1 MAKCF
6 LKTIYIEEIPVSPKV
21 ARNKLSKLR
30 EKVERQEISYN
41 ETLDRVN
48 KIFEEMQVG
57 LAKEINDPDMYKKM
71 FDVLPNEIVVLS

>member
-1 MAKCF
+1 M
-6 LKTIYIEEIPVSPKV
+6 
-21 ARNKLSKLR
+21 R
-30 EKVERQEISYN
+30 EKVERQEISYD